1 MNFDHLSKHLP
12 AAILNDTMHSGN
24 TYSTAWKAYIY
35 KGTMPSIADFET
47 NFKSTYQASSPG
59 QYAVTTRDAVCMI
72 FSSSQSG
79 DMNIYDNTTMYWDTS
94 VTPTSESFGSP
105 DVSNPMTWAAIFP
118 GSSTQASNLSGATG
132 VPYGIGGGG
141 SFPILDTVDGNAH
154 YNTNG
159 DDVDPFTGQSISTN
173 NVHSGHDHAYM
184 LVPVSDAAGNG
195 VIKLS
200 TVTSTSATMV
210 SMSITMGGI

>member
-1 MNFDHLSKHLP
+1 MEFYQLSKHLP
-12 AAILNDTMHSGN
+12 AAKLNDTMHSGN

-47 NFKSTYQASSPG
+47 NFRTTYQASSPG
-59 QYAVTTRDAVCMI
+59 TYAATTRPAVCMI

-94 VTPTSESFGSP
+94 VIPTSESFGSA

-118 GSSTQASNLSGATG
+118 GSSTQASNLSSD
-132 VPYGIGGGG
+132 GGP
-141 SFPILDTVDGNAH
+141 FPIQDTVDGNAH
-154 YNTNG
+154 YNTSGN
-159 DDVDPFTGQSISTN
+159 DVDPFTGQSDTTS
-173 NVHSGHDHAYM
+173 NVHSGHDHGYM
-184 LVPVSDAAGNG
+184 LVPVSDSAGDG